1 LARDVRL
8 ANDDD
13 GAQLFFNLIA
23 TAATTTATTTTTT
36 TPFSYLN
43 PNHPRVVRARA
54 HSKHRRDN
62 GHQNALFVVV
72 RATERSYVS
81 LGFVCFVVGS
91 RKAVRWLRDTRPPPP
106 LFPPFSLFATG
117 IVVTD
122 LDASS
127 DDDADIVD
135 DAPKLP
141 RSVLQA
147 LLLGPGALL
156 LSPVLPQLASQSLD
170 PPPLLDLDP
179 GSLFELGL
187 DEAMDVEQ

>member
-1 LARDVRL
+1 L
-8 ANDDD
+8 
-13 GAQLFFNLIA
+13 
-23 TAATTTATTTTTT
+23 
-36 TPFSYLN
+36 
-43 PNHPRVVRARA
+43 
-54 HSKHRRDN
+54 
-62 GHQNALFVVV
+62 
-72 RATERSYVS
+72 
-81 LGFVCFVVGS
+81 
-91 RKAVRWLRDTRPPPP
+91 
-106 LFPPFSLFATG
+106 LFATG

-147 LLLGPGALL
+147 LLRGPGGLL

-179 GSLFELGL
+179 GSLFESGL